1 MFTSPLLI
9 CSFSAEICNNIAN
22 KLAVV
27 VFQFHSTFIN
37 FQLCLWLQPQAQTT
51 VDGNAVKMK
60 DNCSTKKT
68 FPQCIRKMLYNI
80 SGRKICYG
88 DHIIYLNVEKL
99 PNMWLVAGQH
109 KQMIT
114 KLLQPRATLTDNCMS
129 IHHMLDLAVGHFVL
143 VRVSPHVHKWKA
155 GLASCS
161 SIHLKIDQP
170 LQLECWTPD
179 LWIPLPFYSTVICRR
194 VCIIK
199 ANLVRNGWHFRRR
212 LCSNYFPEMSFL
224 KGIPLTTLS
233 WCHSA
238 SEVLP

>member
-1 MFTSPLLI
+1 M
-9 CSFSAEICNNIAN
+9 
-22 KLAVV
+22 
-27 VFQFHSTFIN
+27 
-37 FQLCLWLQPQAQTT
+37 LWKWKTIVAQ
-51 VDGNAVKMK
+51 KI
-60 DNCSTKKT
+60 T
-68 FPQCIRKMLYNI
+68 FPQCITKCYNI
-80 SGRKICYG
+80 SGRMICCE
-88 DHIIYLNVEKL
+88 DHIIYLKVEKF
-99 PNMWLVAGQH
+99 PNVWLVAGQH
-109 KQMIT
+109 KKMST
-114 KLLQPRATLTDNCMS
+114 KLLQPRVAFTDDCMS